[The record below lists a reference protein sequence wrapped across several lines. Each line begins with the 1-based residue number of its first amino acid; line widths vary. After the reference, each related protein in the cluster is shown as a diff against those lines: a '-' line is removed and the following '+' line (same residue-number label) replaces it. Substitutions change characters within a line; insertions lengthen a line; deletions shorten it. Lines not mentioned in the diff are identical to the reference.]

1 MDSRLA
7 SVAGGRGELVAVA
20 TEGRAVEEGHRKG
33 VGHAGGGAA
42 LLRGTGQGVVVQ
54 EAKWVVQ

>member
-1 MDSRLA
+1 M
-7 SVAGGRGELVAVA
+7 AGGWGEVVAVV
-20 TEGRAVEEGHRKG
+20 TEGQAVEEGRRKG

-42 LLRGTGQGVVVQ
+42 LLRGTGQGAVVQ